1 MIFQI
6 NENVKSRSLAGS
18 RSSTVCFFSELH
30 VDNAFSVHSSELTK
44 KSFSFQVKEM
54 SNTRN

>member
-6 NENVKSRSLAGS
+6 NENVKSRWLA
-18 RSSTVCFFSELH
+18 RSCSSEVCFFSELH
-30 VDNAFSVHSSELTK
+30 LDNAFSMYSSELTK

-54 SNTRN
+54 SSTRN